1 MQPDLLQ
8 WYSGIWH
15 LFDLNMK
22 TNLLQQHFVFWMIMM
37 ALKKY
42 WGFTPRAKTS
52 KTVSSPTN
60 RSTSFHRGIFPHA
73 TAVYSLKSEKHKP
86 AVTLI
91 CSRRSNWAA
100 AALDPPQTVVSCTRS
115 KAGARSQNTN
125 LSLVS
130 QSVTVTRESEPF
142 HCHKRMTLYL
152 PCFAQLPY
160 VAAWASESQVLYR

>member
-1 MQPDLLQ
+1 M
-8 WYSGIWH
+8 
-15 LFDLNMK
+15 
-22 TNLLQQHFVFWMIMM
+22 T

-73 TAVYSLKSEKHKP
+73 TAVYSLKSEKRKP

-115 KAGARSQNTN
+115 KAGAQSQNTN
-125 LSLVS
+125 PSLVS
-130 QSVTVTRESEPF
+130 QSVTVTRESELPQTNDIVPSLL
-142 HCHKRMTLYL
+142 HIAPLRSSMSKREPSSVQINNSYTDNTQCY
-152 PCFAQLPY
+152 
-160 VAAWASESQVLYR
+160 